1 MRTELANKIY
11 LGPDFTTEVVVGG
24 PSEVVHHNET
34 GIVLPAGQKSRWADA
49 VVRLLGD
56 DARLQRMSNNARA
69 YAERCTFEVARKK
82 TWEFYSR
89 HIDTYRERV
98 RADAY

>member
-1 MRTELANKIY
+1 MACGTPALVS
-11 LGPDFTTEVVVGG
+11 DVGG
-24 PSEVVHHNET
+24 PSEIVHHNET

-49 VVRLLGD
+49 VVRLFGD
-56 DARLQRMSNNARA
+56 DARLERMSSNART
-69 YAERCTFEVARKK
+69 YAESCTFEVAREK

-89 HIDTYRERV
+89 HIETYRQRV